1 MCKKYEKY
9 DVDKHK
15 DKDPNV
21 VSGGDDAFA
30 SLYGVVEADTDAASQ
45 VCLCLC
51 LCLCVHG
58 GRGWWK
64 GSFLVCLKNVFLL
77 CSDCWEK
84 NWSER
89 KRK

>member
-30 SLYGVVEADTDAASQ
+30 RLYGVVEADTNAA
-45 VCLCLC
+45 
-51 LCLCVHG
+51 
-58 GRGWWK
+58 
-64 GSFLVCLKNVFLL
+64 F
-77 CSDCWEK
+77 
-84 NWSER
+84 
-89 KRK
+89 